1 MISQSTSWFH
11 HDSFQSLNI
20 KVVFQY
26 HWVVNCDFIPQD
38 ENIDKHA
45 KVPERTLKGN
55 TPRVHASVPSCAS
68 SEHSEK
74 MDYFFWPH
82 QNIFQFKLFWT
93 KPQWI
98 INKKKNQDV
107 ITFLYNIKS

>member
-1 MISQSTSWFH
+1 M
-11 HDSFQSLNI
+11 
-20 KVVFQY
+20 
-26 HWVVNCDFIPQD
+26 NCDFIPQD

-55 TPRVHASVPSCAS
+55 TPRVHASVPFCAS

-98 INKKKNQDV
+98 INLKKNQGV
-107 ITFLYNIKS
+107 ITFYITSNHRFGDYSDSFKVFKSTFIILCKCCDIMYT

>member
-1 MISQSTSWFH
+1 M
-11 HDSFQSLNI
+11 
-20 KVVFQY
+20 
-26 HWVVNCDFIPQD
+26 NCDFIPQD

-74 MDYFFWPH
+74 MDFFFGH
-82 QNIFQFKLFWT
+82 TKIFFSLSYSGQNHSGLLI
-93 KPQWI
+93 
-98 INKKKNQDV
+98 KKKNQDV

>member
-1 MISQSTSWFH
+1 M
-11 HDSFQSLNI
+11 
-20 KVVFQY
+20 
-26 HWVVNCDFIPQD
+26 NCDFIPQD

-82 QNIFQFKLFWT
+82 QNIFQFYSGQNHSGLL
-93 KPQWI
+93 I
-98 INKKKNQDV
+98 KKKNQDV